1 MNQPEVVIEEKP
13 EVREESHQGMSDSR
27 TLRSSVEETLNN
39 YFADID
45 GQPVSN
51 VYEMVLSEVEA
62 PMLEV
67 VMRYTHN
74 NQCKAARILGLNRGT
89 LRKKLKR
96 YGLL

>member
-1 MNQPEVVIEEKP
+1 MTQHEALMENSLEKP
-13 EVREESHQGMSDSR
+13 EEAFTPAANTR

-45 GQPVSN
+45 GQPVNN
-51 VYEMVLSEVEA
+51 VYDMVLSEIEA

-67 VMRYTHN
+67 VMRYAHN